1 MKLELS
7 FLYCLFSE
15 VIMFRLWAVLALLL
29 VGLGLSKFRVWI
41 LEHDMWMN
49 VIPVHVLE
57 VLY

>member
-1 MKLELS
+1 
-7 FLYCLFSE
+7 
-15 VIMFRLWAVLALLL
+15 MFRLWAVLALLL